1 MKLGYFVSALAIA
14 AMLVP
19 AQANAQRKKKAA
31 EEPLKPYRFT
41 EVVKAPVTSVKNQS
55 STGTCWCFATTSY
68 FEAELLRTGKGE
80 YDLSEMFTVRHNYN
94 KRIED
99 NYLRRGKGN
108 ISQGSISHM
117 TVNVIKEFG
126 MVPESAYTGINYD
139 SKTHS
144 HGELSR
150 YIAAL
155 SDVAVKMKKR
165 SPETLELQEAL
176 FDIYMGKLPEKFVYE
191 GKEYT
196 PITFRDALGLN
207 MDDYIEITSFTH
219 HPFYQ
224 QVPLEIPDNWDHQL
238 LYNLPLDEMME
249 VIDNAL
255 NNGHTVCW
263 DGDVSE
269 KGYVYNPT
277 GIAIIPADKSLD
289 RNAIAESKTI
299 VPEVAEVTQ
308 EMRQEGYETFA
319 TTDDHLEHIV
329 GIATDEAGT
338 KYYITK
344 NSWGTERN
352 PYKGYH
358 YMSEKYVRA
367 KTISILV
374 HKDAIP
380 GAIRAKLGIN

>member
-1 MKLGYFVSALAIA
+1 MKIGYLVSALAIA

-19 AQANAQRKKKAA
+19 AQANAQKKKKEA
-31 EEPLKPYRFT
+31 EPLKPYRFT
-41 EVVKAPVTSVKNQS
+41 EVVRIPVTSVKNQS
-55 STGTCWCFATTSY
+55 STGTCWCFASTS
-68 FEAELLRTGKGE
+68 FLEAELLRTGKGE
-80 YDLSEMFTVRHNYN
+80 FDLSEMFTVRHNYD

-108 ISQGSISHM
+108 ISQGSIAHM
-117 TVNVIKEFG
+117 TLNVIREFG

-139 SKTHS
+139 SKGHS
-144 HGELSR
+144 HGELTR

-155 SDVAVKMKKR
+155 SDVAVNLRKR
-165 SPETLELQEAL
+165 SPETLELQNAL
-176 FDIYMGKLPEKFVYE
+176 FDIYLGELPETFVYE

-196 PITFRDALGLN
+196 PLSFRDALGL
-207 MDDYIEITSFTH
+207 DLDAYIEITSFTH
-219 HPFYQ
+219 HPFYE

-238 LYNLPLDEMME
+238 LYNLPLDEMMA

-255 NNGHTVCW
+255 NSGYTVSW

-277 GIAIIPADKSLD
+277 GIAILPADKSLERKD
-289 RNAIAESKTI
+289 IAESETI
-299 VPEVAEVTQ
+299 VPEVPEVTQ
-308 EMRQEGYETFA
+308 EMRQEGYETFT
-319 TTDDHLEHIV
+319 TTDDHLEHLV
-329 GIATDEAGT
+329 GIANDEAGT

-344 NSWGTERN
+344 NSWGEGG

-380 GAIRAKLGIN
+380 ADIRAKLGIE